1 MEQQNWTSGIYIPA
15 DCEKTL
21 TYCRTTRH
29 PVQQGT
35 TRVVSQKQARGMKE
49 DALYQSLQLS
59 LTQDPC
65 ELSGLHEN
73 TVTSGIR
80 M

>member
-1 MEQQNWTSGIYIPA
+1 MEQQNWTSGIYIPV
-15 DCEKTL
+15 DCEKVLML

-49 DALYQSLQLS
+49 EAF
-59 LTQDPC
+59 
-65 ELSGLHEN
+65 
-73 TVTSGIR
+73 IR
-80 M
+80 VSAIVFDTRSV

>member
-15 DCEKTL
+15 GCEKVLML

-29 PVQQGT
+29 PVQQGSL
-35 TRVVSQKQARGMKE
+35 RSKQEEWKKTL
-49 DALYQSLQLS
+49 LYESLQSS

-65 ELSGLHEN
+65 ELS
-73 TVTSGIR
+73 
-80 M
+80 